1 MYCSIGK
8 LEFEVEKISLVPN
21 HIGGEIKSSLPKT
34 YDGRAFGYILWPDWD
49 FVNKKHLAIA
59 SHAANDSRCS
69 LKNYSTLFLK
79 FKYNLGGAWG
89 IQTPDL
95 INANDAFYQLN

>member
-1 MYCSIGK
+1 MYCSIGRM
-8 LEFEVEKISLVPN
+8 EFEVEKISLVPN

-34 YDGRAFGYILWPDWD
+34 YDGRAFGYILWLEWE

-59 SHAANDSRCS
+59 SHPANDSRCS
-69 LKNYSTLFLK
+69 LKNFK
-79 FKYNLGGAWG
+79 FKYNFGGAWG

-95 INANDAFYQLN
+95 GNANAALYQLS

>member
-1 MYCSIGK
+1 MYCNIGK

-49 FVNKKHLAIA
+49 FVNK
-59 SHAANDSRCS
+59 R
-69 LKNYSTLFLK
+69 YR
-79 FKYNLGGAWG
+79 
-89 IQTPDL
+89 
-95 INANDAFYQLN
+95 

>member
-34 YDGRAFGYILWPDWD
+34 YDGRAFDYILWLEWR
-49 FVNKKHLAIA
+49 FVNKILLLVCYVVAEVEFFEF
-59 SHAANDSRCS
+59 
-69 LKNYSTLFLK
+69 LFLK
-79 FKYNLGGAWG
+79 KFSPVWIFSIKNLFLLAC
-89 IQTPDL
+89 
-95 INANDAFYQLN
+95 

>member
-34 YDGRAFGYILWPDWD
+34 YDGRAFDYILWLGWE
-49 FVNKKHLAIA
+49 FVNKNSFVCLLRGGRSGIFWVFIFEKIFSSMDFLYQKSLFPHL
-59 SHAANDSRCS
+59 
-69 LKNYSTLFLK
+69 LNYLD
-79 FKYNLGGAWG
+79 NL
-89 IQTPDL
+89 
-95 INANDAFYQLN
+95 